1 MVVPEPM
8 LSENGSVPDRLLVYH
23 LSPVVPEV
31 VSDMLPVK
39 PATPAIMVLVIE
51 VSLKLRLRVPAPVK
65 VLAIVTLVPVALVLF
80 NSSVAPEAMLAAP
93 VPMLFCVVFTL
104 ARISPALIVV
114 VPE

>member
-1 MVVPEPM
+1 M
-8 LSENGSVPDRLLVYH
+8 LSENGSVPERLLVFH

-31 VSDMLPVK
+31 VSDMLPVM

-80 NSSVAPEAMLAAP
+80 NSSVAPLAMLAAP
-93 VPMLFCVVFTL
+93 VPIESCVVLTVAMTL
-104 ARISPALIVV
+104 PALTV
-114 VPE
+114 VPPV